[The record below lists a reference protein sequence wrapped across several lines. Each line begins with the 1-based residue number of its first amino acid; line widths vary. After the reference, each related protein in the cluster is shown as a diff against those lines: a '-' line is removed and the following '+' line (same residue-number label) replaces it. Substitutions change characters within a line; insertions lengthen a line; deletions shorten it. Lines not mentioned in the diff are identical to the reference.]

1 LSASQLADKFKNLP
15 GVLEVSPN
23 NIDTC
28 VGDSSVV
35 PNDPDFAQQWGL
47 DDIGAEQAWG
57 VTTGA
62 VAAGSKEPVIAVIDT
77 GVDYTHPD
85 LEANIWSDPAS
96 GVHGLNAYS
105 GNDDPQDEN
114 GHGTHVAGITAAVGN
129 NGVGVAG
136 VSWSAKIMPLRFM
149 DASGSGTDSAA
160 IQCIDYAIDEKVS
173 HGVDVV
179 AINASWGA
187 SGGYDAVMADAI
199 QAAGNAGII
208 FVAAAGNNGTDN
220 GLEPFYPACYPC
232 SNIISVG
239 ASDSSDVPASFSNY
253 GATSVDL
260 FAPGVNVISTFPP
273 GMDLPDSNV
282 PSNGYAT
289 LSGTSMA
296 TPFVSGAIAL
306 LATVSPSDSLTTRM
320 NRVLQTVDP
329 ETSMTGMCVTG
340 GRLDLAKAVESCVS
354 ISGVAP
360 ASGYTPGG
368 TSVVISGRNLTD
380 VSQVT
385 FGGVAASYKVNSSTQ
400 ITATTPAHAPGKVA
414 VAVTA
419 DGVTSADLGSATEF
433 TYKSL
438 SRYEQTDPRIAYAG
452 TWTVWNTGYASG
464 GSCKYSNLTGASVT
478 VNFTGTYLSWI
489 GIKGPLYG
497 IASVSVDGGTAQSV
511 DLYSPSSVFKT
522 SVWNTGTLAS
532 GTHTVKITW
541 TGTKNPSATNTY
553 IGVDAFDV
561 VGSLI
566 SSTRYEQS
574 DSRLAYAGTWTV
586 WNTGYASGNSC
597 NYSNLYGA
605 SVTVNFTGTYL
616 SWIGIKGPLYGIA
629 SVSLD
634 GGTAQLVDLY
644 SPTSVF
650 RTSVWNTGTLASGTH
665 TVTITWTGTKNPS
678 ATNTYVGVDGFDVV
692 GTLN

>member
-1 LSASQLADKFKNLP
+1 LLLLAAFSLVSSAPSASAGASSGTPFRAVAIAVNGSAGKTAVPNEVIVEYARGATPQRNQVASAQGAILKQSHQAGSSKSISYAVYDSSTLSASQLADKFKNLP

-296 TPFVSGAIAL
+296 T
-306 LATVSPSDSLTTRM
+306 
-320 NRVLQTVDP
+320 
-329 ETSMTGMCVTG
+329 
-340 GRLDLAKAVESCVS
+340 
-354 ISGVAP
+354 
-360 ASGYTPGG
+360 
-368 TSVVISGRNLTD
+368 
-380 VSQVT
+380 T
-385 FGGVAASYKVNSSTQ
+385 FRIRRDCSSR
-400 ITATTPAHAPGKVA
+400 HC
-414 VAVTA
+414 
-419 DGVTSADLGSATEF
+419 
-433 TYKSL
+433 
-438 SRYEQTDPRIAYAG
+438 SRRPIR
-452 TWTVWNTGYASG
+452 
-464 GSCKYSNLTGASVT
+464 
-478 VNFTGTYLSWI
+478 
-489 GIKGPLYG
+489 
-497 IASVSVDGGTAQSV
+497 
-511 DLYSPSSVFKT
+511 
-522 SVWNTGTLAS
+522 
-532 GTHTVKITW
+532 
-541 TGTKNPSATNTY
+541 
-553 IGVDAFDV
+553 
-561 VGSLI
+561 
-566 SSTRYEQS
+566 
-574 DSRLAYAGTWTV
+574 
-586 WNTGYASGNSC
+586 
-597 NYSNLYGA
+597 
-605 SVTVNFTGTYL
+605 
-616 SWIGIKGPLYGIA
+616 
-629 SVSLD
+629 
-634 GGTAQLVDLY
+634 
-644 SPTSVF
+644 
-650 RTSVWNTGTLASGTH
+650 
-665 TVTITWTGTKNPS
+665 
-678 ATNTYVGVDGFDVV
+678 
-692 GTLN
+692 